1 MSILQSVVNT
11 NISSVTDPNGAR
23 GNPSQGVM
31 AFECGT
37 AGGTGTAVA
46 TVADT
51 VLIAGAETV
60 GAYQGIL
67 PVGAGAAAGVEQTVT
82 LTFATAHGWT
92 AATHDIEVQLVG
104 AAADAAAID
113 TGHCSGG
120 SFGTTLTLEFQRS
133 AGNRPS
139 PALSSRSAPSSS
151 RFANAVSLRYKSAN
165 FHLQFK

>member
-37 AGGTGTAVA
+37 LNGTGTAVVVNA
-46 TVADT
+46 GGTALV
-51 VLIAGAETV
+51 AGAETV

-67 PVGAGAAAGVEQTVT
+67 PVGAAAGAGVEQTVT

-92 AATHDIEVQLVG
+92 AATHDIEVELVG

-120 SFGTTLTLEFQRS
+120 SFGTTTTLEFQRS
-133 AGNRPS
+133 A
-139 PALSSRSAPSSS
+139 
-151 RFANAVSLRYKSAN
+151 ANAVTNSQ
-165 FHLQFK
+165 LQICTFLVTVRERGVAKV

>member
-31 AFECGT
+31 AFECGAAVSG
-37 AGGTGTAVA
+37 AGGNTAA
-46 TVADT
+46 VADT

-60 GAYQGIL
+60 GAYQGTL
-67 PVGAGAAAGVEQTVT
+67 PLGVAAAAGVEQTVT

-120 SFGTTLTLEFQRS
+120 SFGNSTAGVKTLEFQRR
-133 AGNRPS
+133 AGAAITNS
-139 PALSSRSAPSSS
+139 Q
-151 RFANAVSLRYKSAN
+151 
-165 FHLQFK
+165 LQICTFLVTVRERGVAKV

>member
-37 AGGTGTAVA
+37 LNGTGTAVVVNA
-46 TVADT
+46 GGTALV
-51 VLIAGAETV
+51 AGAETV

-67 PVGAGAAAGVEQTVT
+67 PVGAGVAAGIQQLVT
-82 LTFATAHGWT
+82 LTFANNHNWT

-104 AAADAAAID
+104 AAADTAALD

-120 SFGTTLTLEFQRS
+120 SFGTAGAADVKTLEFQRS
-133 AGNRPS
+133 AG
-139 PALSSRSAPSSS
+139 SAITTS
-151 RFANAVSLRYKSAN
+151 N
-165 FHLQFK
+165 LQICTFLVTVRERGVAKA

>member
-37 AGGTGTAVA
+37 LNGTGTAVVVNA
-46 TVADT
+46 GGTALV
-51 VLIAGAETV
+51 AGAETV

-67 PVGAGAAAGVEQTVT
+67 PVGAAAGAGVEQTVT

-92 AATHDIEVQLVG
+92 AATHDIEVELVG
-104 AAADAAAID
+104 AAADTAAID

-120 SFGTTLTLEFQRS
+120 SFGNSTAGVKTLEFQRR
-133 AGNRPS
+133 AGNAITNS
-139 PALSSRSAPSSS
+139 Q
-151 RFANAVSLRYKSAN
+151 
-165 FHLQFK
+165 LQICTFLVTVRERGVAQV